1 MCQDVYEIDIIEAED
16 MTKELFENRY
26 DFSGRPVLVKN
37 VTAHWTAMQEFN
49 FEFFR
54 DLYEDLQSPVLDNED
69 PDCQF
74 LSWGFNFENVQVSS
88 SDNLLPYLL
97 LFEDG
102 NRHSSTVVAISS
114 FFASAS
120 LGSFASSE
128 ASWVSSS
135 RAAAL
140 GAARSDVPEDG
151 LGIASEVE
159 A

>member
-1 MCQDVYEIDIIEAED
+1 MCQDVYEIDIIDAED

-102 NRHSSTVVAISS
+102 NTQIVLQCGNFMIFLSLRFYVKSISGI
-114 FFASAS
+114 
-120 LGSFASSE
+120 LK
-128 ASWVSSS
+128 VQN
-135 RAAAL
+135 
-140 GAARSDVPEDG
+140 VP
-151 LGIASEVE
+151 SK
-159 A
+159 

>member
-1 MCQDVYEIDIIEAED
+1 MCQDVYEIDIIDAED

-102 NRHSSTVVAISS
+102 TRNMVPHSVEIS
-114 FFASAS
+114 
-120 LGSFASSE
+120 
-128 ASWVSSS
+128 
-135 RAAAL
+135 
-140 GAARSDVPEDG
+140 
-151 LGIASEVE
+151 
-159 A
+159 

>member
-1 MCQDVYEIDIIEAED
+1 MCQDVYEIDIIDAED

-102 NRHSSTVVAISS
+102 TRNMVPQCGNFMIFLSLRFYVKSTLRIV
-114 FFASAS
+114 
-120 LGSFASSE
+120 
-128 ASWVSSS
+128 
-135 RAAAL
+135 
-140 GAARSDVPEDG
+140 
-151 LGIASEVE
+151 EVQNQPFYHI
-159 A
+159 

>member
-102 NRHSSTVVAISS
+102 NRHIVPQCGNFMIFFFYLRFYVKSIFGILHTSAKSAILTD
-114 FFASAS
+114 FQVLTFD
-120 LGSFASSE
+120 FY
-128 ASWVSSS
+128 
-135 RAAAL
+135 
-140 GAARSDVPEDG
+140 
-151 LGIASEVE
+151 
-159 A
+159 